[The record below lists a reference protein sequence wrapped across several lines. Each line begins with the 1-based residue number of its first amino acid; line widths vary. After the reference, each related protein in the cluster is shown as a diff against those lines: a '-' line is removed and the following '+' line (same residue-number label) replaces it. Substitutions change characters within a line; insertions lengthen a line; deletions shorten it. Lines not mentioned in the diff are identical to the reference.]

1 MHETFQQAPKSRN
14 KAKAARSNGRVAP
27 APHPLAKRLAK
38 SPTSRTENADRYR
51 AIMDAAVDAIV
62 IADHLGEIQAFNH
75 AAENIFGYAADE
87 AIGRNIKFLMPEA
100 EQLRH
105 DDYLDAYRETGVRK
119 IIGAGREVVGLRH
132 DGTTISL
139 DLAVAEW
146 RDAAGQQRFTGIIR
160 DVTERNLQARQL
172 RDASEIAQQARLEA
186 ESASRA
192 KTEFLAVMSHEIR
205 TPMTSISGFMD
216 LLAHTDGL
224 NSQQS
229 RYIELVQTAN
239 AALLAIVNDILDFS
253 KVEAGRMEL
262 ERHPFRLAA
271 AIDEAIAIVAPSASM
286 KNLSLRTAIDHNVPE
301 WLMGDDS
308 RLRQILLNLLTNAIK
323 FTEKGAIMIHAR
335 SETSADG
342 RERIRFSVT
351 DTGIGI
357 APDLQH
363 RLFKKFSQADSS
375 MNRQHG
381 GTGLGLA
388 ICKQLVELMDGQIGI
403 HSDVDQGSTFW
414 FTASLPAAS
423 APEGASTPEGA
434 SAPEAQA
441 TGEPLLEAIGA
452 RMPTASASEA
462 QATIEKPPQA
472 AGGRKPRIL
481 VVDDIETNCEI
492 VEAYLSDNGYE
503 VATVCSA
510 VDAIRILQSE
520 RYDVVL
526 MDIQMPGMDGVTAT
540 KCIRAL
546 PAPIKDIPIIAMTGH
561 VMPQQVQSLLAAGM
575 NDHVAKPIERVKL
588 YSSVRRW
595 INKNEVHEGS
605 AAVN

>member
-1 MHETFQQAPKSRN
+1 MHESLQRVMKSRTKTKAAPA
-14 KAKAARSNGRVAP
+14 KAKASP
-27 APHPLAKRLAK
+27 APDPIAKRPAK
-38 SPTSRTENADRYR
+38 NSTSRTENADRYG
-51 AIMDAAVDAIV
+51 AIMDAAVNAIV
-62 IADHLGEIQAFNH
+62 IADDFGQIQAFNH
-75 AAENIFGYAADE
+75 AAERIFGYSAAE
-87 AIGRNIKFLMPEA
+87 AIGRNINFLMSEA
-100 EQLRH
+100 EQLQH
-105 DDYLDAYRETGVRK
+105 DGYLAAFRETGMNK
-119 IIGAGREVVGLRH
+119 IIGVGREVVGLRK
-132 DGTTISL
+132 DGTTVSL
-139 DLAVAEW
+139 DLTIAEW
-146 RDAAGQQRFTGIIR
+146 RDAAGRKCFTGIMH
-160 DVTERNLQARQL
+160 DATERNLQARQL
-172 RDASEIAQQARLEA
+172 RDASEITQQARLEA

-205 TPMTSISGFMD
+205 TPLTSISGFMD
-216 LLAHTDGL
+216 LLTHTDGL
-224 NSQQS
+224 NAQQS

-262 ERHPFRLAA
+262 ERHPFCIAA
-271 AIDEAIAIVAPSASM
+271 LIEDAIAIVAPNASA
-286 KNLSLRTAIDHNVPE
+286 KNLTLRTAIDLNVPE

-308 RLRQILLNLLTNAIK
+308 RLRQVLLNLLSNAIK
-323 FTEKGAIMIHAR
+323 FTERGAIMIHAR
-335 SETSADG
+335 SETSVDG

-363 RLFKKFSQADSS
+363 RLFKKFSQADTS

-403 HSDVDQGSTFW
+403 HSYVDQGSTFW
-414 FTASLPAAS
+414 FTASLPAVS
-423 APEGASTPEGA
+423 APEGASAPHVRSTSETLPDAVGA
-434 SAPEAQA
+434 RKPSSSAPEAQ
-441 TGEPLLEAIGA
+441 
-452 RMPTASASEA
+452 TASERLPE
-462 QATIEKPPQA
+462 TFE
-472 AGGRKPRIL
+472 GRKPRIL

-492 VEAYLSDNGYE
+492 VEAYLRDNDYE

-510 VDAIRILQSE
+510 ADAIRLLQSE

-595 INKNEVHEGS
+595 LNKNEIHEGS
-605 AAVN
+605 AVVN

>member
-1 MHETFQQAPKSRN
+1 MQVSLQQALKSRN
-14 KAKAARSNGRVAP
+14 KTKAPPSNGRVAA
-27 APHPLAKRLAK
+27 APHPVANRPAK

-75 AAENIFGYAADE
+75 AAEDIFGYAADE
-87 AIGRNIKFLMPEA
+87 AIGRNVAFLMPEP
-100 EQLRH
+100 EQLGH
-105 DDYLDAYRETGVRK
+105 DGYVAAFRETGIRK
-119 IIGAGREVVGLRH
+119 IIGVSREVVGLRK

-139 DLAVAEW
+139 DLTITEW
-146 RDAAGQQRFTGIIR
+146 RDAAGQQRFTGIMR
-160 DVTERNLQARQL
+160 DVMGRNLQARQL
-172 RDASEIAQQARLEA
+172 RDATEIAQQARLEA

-216 LLAHTDGL
+216 LLTHTDGL
-224 NSQQS
+224 NAQQS

-262 ERHPFRLAA
+262 ERHPFRIAA
-271 AIDEAIAIVAPSASM
+271 LIEDAIAIVAPNVSA
-286 KNLSLRTAIDHNVPE
+286 KDLTLRTEIDHNVPE
-301 WLMGDDS
+301 WLMGDES

-323 FTEKGAIMIHAR
+323 FTEQGAIVIYAR
-335 SETSADG
+335 SEISANG

-351 DTGIGI
+351 DTGIGVG
-357 APDLQH
+357 PDLQH

-375 MNRQHG
+375 INRQHG

-403 HSDVDQGSTFW
+403 HSDVGQGSSFW
-414 FTASLPAAS
+414 FTASLPTAC
-423 APEGASTPEGA
+423 APEGASTQ
-434 SAPEAQA
+434 EAQS
-441 TGEPLLEAIGA
+441 TSETLLEAA
-452 RMPTASASEA
+452 V
-462 QATIEKPPQA
+462 
-472 AGGRKPRIL
+472 GRKPRIL

-492 VEAYLSDNGYE
+492 VEAYLTDNGYE

-520 RYDVVL
+520 RYDIVL
-526 MDIQMPGMDGVTAT
+526 MDVQMPGMDGVTAT

-546 PAPIKDIPIIAMTGH
+546 PTSNKDIPIIAMTGH

-575 NDHVAKPIERVKL
+575 NDHVGKPIERVKL
-588 YSSVRRW
+588 YRSVRRW
-595 INKNEVHEGS
+595 IDKDEVHEGS
-605 AAVN
+605 AAIN

>member
-1 MHETFQQAPKSRN
+1 MHESLQQALKSRI
-14 KAKAARSNGRVAP
+14 KTKAAPSNGRVP
-27 APHPLAKRLAK
+27 TVPHPIAKRPAK
-38 SPTSRTENADRYR
+38 SPTARTENADRYR

-87 AIGRNIKFLMPEA
+87 AIGRNITFLMPEG

-105 DDYLDAYRETGVRK
+105 DGYVAAYRETGVRK
-119 IIGAGREVVGLRH
+119 IIGVREVIGLRK
-132 DGTTISL
+132 DGTTVSL
-139 DLAVAEW
+139 DLTIAEW
-146 RDAAGQQRFTGIIR
+146 RDAAGRQRFTGIMR
-160 DVTERNLQARQL
+160 DVMERNLQARQL
-172 RDASEIAQQARLEA
+172 RDATEIAQQARLEA

-205 TPMTSISGFMD
+205 TPLTSISGFVD
-216 LLAHTDGL
+216 LLTHTDGL
-224 NSQQS
+224 NAQQS
-229 RYIELVQTAN
+229 RYIELVQAAN

-262 ERHPFRLAA
+262 ERRPFRIAGL
-271 AIDEAIAIVAPSASM
+271 IEDAIAIVAPNASA
-286 KNLSLRTAIDHNVPE
+286 KNLTLRTAIDLNVPE
-301 WLMGDDS
+301 WLMGDDA
-308 RLRQILLNLLTNAIK
+308 RLRQVLLNLLSNAIK

-335 SETSADG
+335 SEVSADA

-351 DTGIGI
+351 DTGLGI
-357 APDLQH
+357 SPDLQY
-363 RLFKKFSQADSS
+363 RLFKKFSQADTS
-375 MNRQHG
+375 MNRLHG

-403 HSDVDQGSTFW
+403 HSDVGQGSTFW
-414 FTASLPAAS
+414 FTASLPTAS
-423 APEGASTPEGA
+423 APEGVA
-434 SAPEAQA
+434 APEAQSA
-441 TGEPLLEAIGA
+441 SETLPEAVGETK
-452 RMPTASASEA
+452 PTASAPAA
-462 QATIEKPPQA
+462 QATSEKLRETV
-472 AGGRKPRIL
+472 GGRKPRVL

-492 VEAYLSDNGYE
+492 VEAYLLDNGYE
-503 VATVCSA
+503 VATVSNA
-510 VDAIRILQSE
+510 IDAIRLLQAE

-526 MDIQMPGMDGVTAT
+526 MDVQMPGMDGVAAT

-546 PAPIKDIPIIAMTGH
+546 SAAVKDVPIIAMTGH
-561 VMPQQVQSLLAAGM
+561 VMPQQVKSLLDAGM

-595 INKNEVHEGS
+595 INKNEVQEGS

>member
-1 MHETFQQAPKSRN
+1 MHQSLQQALKSRN
-14 KAKAARSNGRVAP
+14 KTKAAPSNGRVSP
-27 APHPLAKRLAK
+27 APFAKRPAK

-51 AIMDAAVDAIV
+51 AIMDAAIDAIV

-75 AAENIFGYAADE
+75 AAEDIFGYAADE
-87 AIGRNIKFLMPEA
+87 AIGRNVAFLMPEA
-100 EQLRH
+100 EQLGH
-105 DDYLDAYRETGVRK
+105 DGYVAAFRETGIPK
-119 IIGAGREVVGLRH
+119 IIGVSREVVGRRK
-132 DGTTISL
+132 DGATVSL
-139 DLAVAEW
+139 DLTIAEW
-146 RDAAGQQRFTGIIR
+146 RDAAGQQRFTGIMR
-160 DVTERNLQARQL
+160 DVTERNLQARKL

-216 LLAHTDGL
+216 LLTHTDGL
-224 NSQQS
+224 NAQQS

-271 AIDEAIAIVAPSASM
+271 AIDEAIAIVAPSAST
-286 KNLSLRTAIDHNVPE
+286 KNLTLRTAIDHNVPE
-301 WLMGDDS
+301 WLMGDDG

-375 MNRQHG
+375 TNRQHG

-388 ICKQLVELMDGQIGI
+388 ICKQLVDLMDGQIGI

-414 FTASLPAAS
+414 FTASLPTAS
-423 APEGASTPEGA
+423 APEGA
-434 SAPEAQA
+434 SAPEAQS
-441 TGEPLLEAIGA
+441 TSETLLEAVGGG
-452 RMPTASASEA
+452 MPTASAPETQSTSE
-462 QATIEKPPQA
+462 TLLETV
-472 AGGRKPRIL
+472 GGRKPRIL

-492 VEAYLSDNGYE
+492 VEAYLTDNGYE
-503 VATVCSA
+503 VATVCCA
-510 VDAIRILQSE
+510 ADAIHILQSE

-526 MDIQMPGMDGVTAT
+526 MDVQMPGMDGVTAT

-546 PAPIKDIPIIAMTGH
+546 PAPIKDVPIIAMTGH
-561 VMPQQVQSLLAAGM
+561 VLPQQVESLLAAGM

-595 INKNEVHEGS
+595 IIKNEIHAGS

>member
-1 MHETFQQAPKSRN
+1 
-14 KAKAARSNGRVAP
+14 
-27 APHPLAKRLAK
+27 
-38 SPTSRTENADRYR
+38 
-51 AIMDAAVDAIV
+51 MDAAVDGIV
-62 IADHLGEIQAFNH
+62 IVDRLGQIQAFNH
-75 AAENIFGYAADE
+75 AAENIFGYTAEE

-105 DDYLDAYRETGVRK
+105 DDYLDAYRETGIRK
-119 IIGAGREVVGLRH
+119 IIGASREVVGLRH

-139 DLAVAEW
+139 DLTVAEW
-146 RDAAGQQRFTGIIR
+146 RDAAGQQRFTGIMR

-224 NSQQS
+224 NAQQS

-271 AIDEAIAIVAPSASM
+271 AIDEAIAIVAPSAST
-286 KNLSLRTAIDHNVPE
+286 KNLTLRTAIDHNVPE

-308 RLRQILLNLLTNAIK
+308 RLRQILLNLVTNAIK
-323 FTEKGAIMIHAR
+323 FTEKGAIMIYAR
-335 SETSADG
+335 SETSVDG

-357 APDLQH
+357 DPDLQH

-414 FTASLPAAS
+414 FTASLPTAS
-423 APEGASTPEGA
+423 APEGA
-434 SAPEAQA
+434 SAPEAQS
-441 TGEPLLEAIGA
+441 TSEMLLETVDG
-452 RMPTASASEA
+452 RMPTASAPEA
-462 QATIEKPPQA
+462 QPPSETIPQSTGAT
-472 AGGRKPRIL
+472 KPRIL

-492 VEAYLSDNGYE
+492 VEAYLRDNGYE

-526 MDIQMPGMDGVTAT
+526 MDVQMPGMDGVTAT

-561 VMPQQVQSLLAAGM
+561 VLPQQVQSLMEAGM

-595 INKNEVHEGS
+595 INKNEIHEGS
-605 AAVN
+605 TAVN